1 MPVLTPVAACLIFV
15 GVVVIAAIVAYIATP
30 EDNKSKIQIFITT
43 LAGLGIFLTFMFYY
57 NLVTLQ
63 QDQQTLDILQ
73 QTHAVNDSIL
83 GTYYTELR
91 KSSSIIPHFTLSL
104 LPFQPQIAE
113 PDPVTPVTIVQKGI
127 LSSKIFFIWQDFLLS
142 NTYLSIDDRA
152 YINDFLQLASSTPLK
167 EMWEVKRYDY
177 GEKTIIFGDLLFL
190 YTNKIEHKTPD
201 DYNRT
206 AKELVKDPVYIKLT
220 TVKKPWLF
228 A

>member
-15 GVVVIAAIVAYIATP
+15 GVVAIALIVAYITTP
-30 EDNKSKIQIFITT
+30 EDNKSRVQIFITT

-63 QDQQTLDILQ
+63 QDQQTLDVLQ

-83 GTYYTELR
+83 GTYYTEMR
-91 KSSSIIPHFTLSL
+91 KSSTIIPHFTLSL
-104 LPFQPQIAE
+104 MPFQQQIAN
-113 PDPVTPVTIVQKGI
+113 PDPVTPTTIVQKGI

-152 YINDFLQLASSTPLK
+152 YINEFLQLASSSLLK
-167 EMWEVKRYDY
+167 DMWEVRKYDY
-177 GEKTIIFGDLLFL
+177 GDKTITFGELLFS
-190 YTNKIEHKTPD
+190 YASKIDNKTPET
-201 DYNRT
+201 YNQS
-206 AKELVKDPVYIKLT
+206 AKQLIKDPVYIKLT
-220 TVKKPWLF
+220 TVNKPWLF

>member
-15 GVVVIAAIVAYIATP
+15 GVVAIAGIVAYITTP
-30 EDNKSKIQIFITT
+30 EDNKSRIQIFITT

-63 QDQQTLDILQ
+63 QDQQTLDVLQ

-83 GTYYTELR
+83 GTYYTEMR

-104 LPFQPQIAE
+104 LPFQPQIAV
-113 PDPVTPVTIVQKGI
+113 PDPVTPATIVQKGI

-152 YINDFLQLASSTPLK
+152 YINDFLQLASSAPLK

-177 GEKTIIFGDLLFL
+177 GEKTIVFGDLLFL
-190 YTNKIEHKTPD
+190 YTSKVEHKTPEE
-201 DYNRT
+201 YNRV
-206 AKELVKDPVYIKLT
+206 AKELIKDPVYIKLT